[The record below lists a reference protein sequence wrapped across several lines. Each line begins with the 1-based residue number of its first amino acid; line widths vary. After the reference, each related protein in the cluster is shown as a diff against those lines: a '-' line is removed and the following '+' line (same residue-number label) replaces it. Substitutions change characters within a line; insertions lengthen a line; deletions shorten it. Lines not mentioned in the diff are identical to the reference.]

1 MLTLLSF
8 TPRARR
14 CAARATTVV
23 LALLAACGRSDSLS
37 GPVATEPPPHYP
49 IIFVHGLDS
58 NGSIL
63 TTMIARFRAD
73 GWTDRELVNW
83 TYDYAQS
90 NAVTA
95 QQLGAKIDS
104 VLASTGA
111 HHVDIVSH
119 SMATL
124 AARYYVRNL
133 LPGSDTA
140 TRIDAIVSLAGTNH
154 GAALAIFCGAISCV
168 EIRPGSVFLDA
179 LNAGDETPGTPRCA
193 TWWSPCDE
201 AVSPR
206 TSTILAGAE
215 NTQTACVTHNELH
228 EDATVYT
235 QLRDF
240 VKPTRYGR

>member
-1 MLTLLSF
+1 MLTHISRSH
-8 TPRARR
+8 RARR
-14 CAARATTVV
+14 GTTRAAIVV
-23 LALLAACGRSDSLS
+23 LTLLAACGRSDSPS

-49 IIFVHGLDS
+49 IVFVHGLNS
-58 NGSIL
+58 NSSIW
-63 TTMIARFRAD
+63 TTMIARFSAD

-83 TYDYAQS
+83 TYDYTQS

-111 HHVDIVSH
+111 HHVDLVTH
-119 SMATL
+119 SMGTVS
-124 AARYYVRNL
+124 ARYYVRNL

-140 TRIDAIVSLAGTNH
+140 TKVDAIVSLAGTNH

-168 EIRPGSVFLDA
+168 EIRPNSVFLDA
-179 LNAGDETPGTPRCA
+179 LNAGDETWGTPRYA

-215 NTQTACVTHNELH
+215 NTQTACLAHNELH
-228 EDATVYT
+228 EDAGVYA
-235 QLRDF
+235 QVRDY
-240 VKPTRYGR
+240 VRPTRYGR